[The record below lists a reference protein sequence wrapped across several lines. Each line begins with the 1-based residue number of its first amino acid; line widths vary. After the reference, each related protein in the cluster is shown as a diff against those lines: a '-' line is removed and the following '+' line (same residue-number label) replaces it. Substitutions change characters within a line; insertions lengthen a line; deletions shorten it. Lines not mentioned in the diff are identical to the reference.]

1 MPTER
6 KHTDTDTDTGT
17 MHGNAAGTTPNH
29 FTASASASASFLRAR
44 GDTGKVSGRPAR
56 GLYPEF
62 DRTKIAAVVGKDL
75 STVTGYL
82 KGQHTPSL
90 EVLVKIAGV
99 VGVEVQVLVK
109 ELGEEQ
115 GKWKNR
121 GYKTAASAAS
131 AAARKRATAGK
142 SARLKK

>member
-1 MPTER
+1 MPNER

-29 FTASASASASFLRAR
+29 FTASASASASASFLRAR
-44 GDTGKVSGRPAR
+44 GDTGKVAGRPAR

-82 KGQHTPSL
+82 KGQHTPPL

-121 GYKTAASAAS
+121 GYKTAASAA
-131 AAARKRATAGK
+131 AGKRATAGK
-142 SARLKK
+142 STRLKK